1 MNARFRVTT
10 PGGLPGI
17 ALRRVELI
25 DFPRLPAARP
35 RARVGL
41 LPVQQVIIRAV
52 AGGAGALP
60 ADARWGSAC
69 ESRDGTAGHVADRL
83 RVRWPWS
90 LGLDSTM
97 PPLALKPDASFFR
110 KIALGAVGS
119 RHVAQDLERMGHQVV
134 ELERGAMDTKLWKD
148 VKRKRVRIPDLVCER
163 CGLRIESRA
172 KTRPDLSMSHS
183 SADHER
189 AWDFGMVNADVIAF
203 PVCKAGED
211 EQWSAGRLQ
220 EPVSYWHE
228 RNWIRWQAEGSVN
241 YVRVAQFR
249 AVPQDG
255 ETTKGVT
262 EGSETSVTWK
272 AWFSS
277 RDGFVESVAG
287 QKITTVRASDGH
299 RYTRTVP
306 DELRITV
313 APGDEI
319 ARNQI
324 LASRVTPE
332 KDDDLRCP
340 GVWPEGH
347 LLQLLASRERTQRFT
362 GVKLSRLRRND
373 SVWRTVANLERDDE
387 EDMYIRLEAAAYLVA
402 VRGASAEDLFAPYLA
417 SPDQQIRLEAVISL
431 GEAGTDECVRMLS
444 AILDDD
450 QHPYFARSA
459 AAWSLSRIG
468 GSKASSRL
476 VRAFGDVDQDL
487 REEALEGIVSLDSD
501 AVPLLLSGLQE
512 VDPAIAAGCAEAL
525 RQHGALSDGTI
536 GELTAQ
542 LASGNPSVWTVWLA
556 GHLPRERLAGPVAD
570 LQKTAPELH
579 YAITLLWS
587 FVESWIAER
596 WELQP
601 DANFPDADGGR

>member
-1 MNARFRVTT
+1 
-10 PGGLPGI
+10 
-17 ALRRVELI
+17 
-25 DFPRLPAARP
+25 
-35 RARVGL
+35 
-41 LPVQQVIIRAV
+41 
-52 AGGAGALP
+52 
-60 ADARWGSAC
+60 
-69 ESRDGTAGHVADRL
+69 
-83 RVRWPWS
+83 
-90 LGLDSTM
+90 M

-119 RHVAQDLERMGHQVV
+119 RHVAQDLERMGHQIV

-172 KTRPDLSMSHS
+172 KTRPELSMSHS

-189 AWDFGMVNADVIAF
+189 AWDFGMVNIDVIAF

-228 RNWIRWQAEGSVN
+228 RNWIRWHAEGRVN
-241 YVRVAQFR
+241 YVRVARFR
-249 AVPQDG
+249 TVSPDG
-255 ETTKGVT
+255 ATTKGVT

-277 RDGFVESVAG
+277 RDGFVESVTG
-287 QKITTVRASDGH
+287 QRITTVRASDGH

-306 DELRITV
+306 EELQITV

-319 ARNQI
+319 ALNQI
-324 LASRVTPE
+324 LASRVRPE
-332 KDDDLRCP
+332 NDDDLRCP
-340 GVWPEGH
+340 GEWPEGH
-347 LLQLLASRERTQRFT
+347 LSQLLASRERTQRFT
-362 GVKLSRLRRND
+362 GVKLARLRQD
-373 SVWRTVANLERDDE
+373 DAVGTAVASLERDHE

-402 VRGASAEDLFAPYLA
+402 VRDASAEHLFAPYLA
-417 SPDQQIRLEAVISL
+417 NPDEQIRLEAVISL
-431 GEAGTDECVRMLS
+431 AEAGTEECVRMLS
-444 AILDDD
+444 AILDDH
-450 QHPYFARSA
+450 QRPYFARSA

-468 GSKASSRL
+468 GSEACSRL

-487 REEALEGIVSLDSD
+487 REEALEGIISLDSD

-512 VDPAIAAGCAEAL
+512 VDPAVAAGCAEAL
-525 RQHGALSDGTI
+525 RQHGALPDGTI
-536 GELTAQ
+536 QELTAQ
-542 LASGNPSVWTVWLA
+542 LAGGNPSVWAVWLA
-556 GHLPRERLAGPVAD
+556 GHLPRERLTGAVAD
-570 LQKTAPELH
+570 LQETAPALH

-587 FVESWIAER
+587 FVESWIARR

-601 DANFPDADGGR
+601 EANFPGTDGGR